1 MANRFH
7 HLLRVAVNTSY
18 NTRAASIYQAVADNE
33 HFLATNNS
41 CQWTDLLPT
50 VVASLNAAFCLYL
63 VLKLLACNNPTP
75 TVDKARNGDV
85 LLLSSGTSVLL
96 DVVINDK

>member
-1 MANRFH
+1 MA
-7 HLLRVAVNTSY
+7 NTSY
-18 NTRAASIYQAVADNE
+18 NTRAASIYQHLADNE
-33 HFLATNNS
+33 YLLATNNS
-41 CQWTDLLPT
+41 CHWTELLPT
-50 VVASLNAAFCLYL
+50 VVALMETAFCLYL

-96 DVVINDK
+96 DVVVNGK